1 MRVVRKAAVNAGDM
15 ISRMREVVGVK
26 SDADLASAVGLGANA
41 PSNWRQRNSPPYSWC
56 ADIAHAYGVSLD
68 WLVFG
73 RGPKRLGRA
82 VEGTSAGPAG
92 HGLDLSPSGRRITQF
107 VGDWDATRPE
117 AESIWLEQQFK
128 RSVPEYAEWLADH
141 PAA

>member
-1 MRVVRKAAVNAGDM
+1 MRVVGKAAVNAGDI
-15 ISRMREVVGVK
+15 ISRMREVVGAK
-26 SDADLASAVGLGANA
+26 NDSELAAAVGLGVNA

-73 RGPKRLGRA
+73 RGPRQLSRTA
-82 VEGTSAGPAG
+82 ERSPAGPAG

-117 AESIWLEQQFK
+117 AESIWLEQHLK
-128 RSVPEYAEWLADH
+128 RSVPEFAEWLADH